1 MTTVNISTT
10 KNKVEV
16 VDAVQNIVEVD
27 ASTNNVVEV
36 GVTGPQGPAFDINLN
51 HQDKVNNSIMYY
63 DGSSDTLKL
72 DGTRT
77 IENLVDGGNF

>member
-36 GVTGPQGPAFDINLN
+36 GVTGPQGPAFAITLN
-51 HQDKVNNSIMYY
+51 DTDKVDNSIMYY
-63 DGSSDTLKL
+63 QQSSDTLRL
-72 DGTRT
+72 DATRT